1 MREKQPKLP
10 PIKDCFSNGAFVAC
24 ALKAAWGAW
33 RNDFNLPL
41 GRLVVACLPDSADK
55 WVASVTAPT
64 LEGTRLTMEGLQAES
79 RDTLS
84 ALSEVDSLGIGGPKL
99 R

>member
-41 GRLVVACLPDSADK
+41 GRLVVACLPDSRQVGCVRD
-55 WVASVTAPT
+55 STD
-64 LEGTRLTMEGLQAES
+64 TRGHKIDDGRPA
-79 RDTLS
+79 
-84 ALSEVDSLGIGGPKL
+84 G
-99 R
+99 